1 MKIFAILAIL
11 SATLL
16 AACGA
21 PPAPPAAT
29 PTTPPEEAPTEVIV
43 DVAVT
48 PPPMSEVV
56 FVLEMA
62 LTSTA
67 FAEGEAIPEAYR
79 SGPIFGCDGEDV
91 SPPLSWSGVP
101 AGTQSLALIMADV
114 FPEGLFVHWA
124 IYNIP
129 ATSIGLAEGIPHEAT
144 LADRSR
150 QGSLFGDENIGY
162 FGPCPPPGESHTYL
176 FRLYALDTTFFDFL
190 AAGTDNESV
199 LAVLEEAARA
209 GEVLAKAELTATYT
223 GQ

>member
-1 MKIFAILAIL
+1 MKTFAILAIL

-16 AACGA
+16 AACGTPA
-21 PPAPPAAT
+21 PAPPAAT
-29 PTTPPEEAPTEVIV
+29 PTTPAVAEEPTATPEPTPE
-43 DVAVT
+43 
-48 PPPMSEVV
+48 PEVV
-56 FVLEMA
+56 AMLEI
-62 LTSTA
+62 TSTA
-67 FAEGEAIPEAYR
+67 FAEGETIPEAYR
-79 SGPIFGCDGEDV
+79 SGPIFGCDGEDL

-114 FPEGLFVHWA
+114 FFEPPFVHWT

-176 FRLYALDTTFFDFL
+176 FRLYALDTARDFL